1 MMEEKYRY
9 LVNVL
14 FENEQDGKTSKTT
27 ELWLINAISV
37 TDAEAKAN
45 KEIDKIVKGAAASMI
60 VSCRVKDV
68 KETKITKVM
77 E

>member
-37 TDAEAKAN
+37 TDAEAKDN
-45 KEIDKIVKGAAASMI
+45 K
-60 VSCRVKDV
+60 
-68 KETKITKVM
+68 
-77 E
+77 